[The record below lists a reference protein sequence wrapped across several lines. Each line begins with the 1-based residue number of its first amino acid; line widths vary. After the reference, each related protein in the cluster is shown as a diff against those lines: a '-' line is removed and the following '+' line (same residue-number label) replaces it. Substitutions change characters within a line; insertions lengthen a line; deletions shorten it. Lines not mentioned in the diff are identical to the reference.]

1 MIIFPIS
8 MSIHYANE
16 YADHDTDALTKRA
29 PFSGGSGA
37 LPESGLPPHAALVAA
52 WVNLLI
58 GIGVALVGLRWGLLL
73 YPALSV
79 LVFGVFFGWM
89 YSMPVMSGMTSQKC

>member
-1 MIIFPIS
+1 MVILPIS
-8 MSIHYANE
+8 MSINYANE
-16 YADHDTDALTKRA
+16 YAAHETDTLTKRT
-29 PFSGGSGA
+29 PFSGSSGA
-37 LPESGLPPHAALVAA
+37 LPESGLPPHTALVAA

-58 GIGVALVGLRWGLLL
+58 GIGVALVGWRWGLLL

-89 YSMPVMSGMTSQKC
+89 YSMPVVSGMTSQKC